1 MRKRRKFPEEIPGG
15 NQRPGGYPLQLQKFQ
30 TLISRQLQQD
40 YKQTMNIDPGIKV
53 EKTKIINKL
62 LEELS
67 CFVEELE
74 QQARKD
80 LHGFKQGIEII
91 ETDDTPSRDVKHSAG
106 EIKD

>member
-1 MRKRRKFPEEIPGG
+1 
-15 NQRPGGYPLQLQKFQ
+15 
-30 TLISRQLQQD
+30 
-40 YKQTMNIDPGIKV
+40 MNIDPGIKV

-80 LHGFKQGIEII
+80 LHGFNQGL
-91 ETDDTPSRDVKHSAG
+91 ETDDTPSKDVKHSAG